1 MKNMYS
7 SLMSL
12 DPHNGTSEQQRLPQF
27 ACNAHHWENISQR
40 KISGK
45 FTFLIWRE
53 IKHGTMDVG
62 FCFIFGDSL
71 VSWQKKKQIVVI
83 CVVEYCTL
91 VDTTAELLGLYIG
104 FYRTS

>member
-1 MKNMYS
+1 
-7 SLMSL
+7 
-12 DPHNGTSEQQRLPQF
+12 
-27 ACNAHHWENISQR
+27 
-40 KISGK
+40 
-45 FTFLIWRE
+45 
-53 IKHGTMDVG
+53 MDVG